1 MILVFSTARRYK
13 LFQHTL
19 GSLMKHNPDLVD
31 LVNKVYI
38 LDDRSTWG
46 DRHAMEFDICNI
58 FGDSKVT
65 TVTFNGEDEFDWV
78 EKLNFLG
85 NLSKNTDY
93 ILFIEDDWE
102 STRSMNLKLHLNF
115 LEKNKDIDLITF
127 NGWFH
132 IQGSLVNSYNDCYFS
147 NPFPQGFKHVTSEK
161 NGEIRWSIVQVDNFS
176 LNPSLYRSSIFD
188 KERFGKTSDF
198 EANFGIK
205 SKLKQLFVKIACFVH
220 RGENDTLHDRIK
232 YNPINYNI

>member
-13 LFQHTL
+13 LFKHTL
-19 GSLMKHNPDLVD
+19 KGLMKHNPDLVD
-31 LVNKVYI
+31 LVDKVYI

-46 DRHAMEFDICNI
+46 DRQAMELDICNI
-58 FGDSKVT
+58 FGGGKT
-65 TVTFNGEDEFDWV
+65 TTITFNGDGEFEWI

-85 NLSKNTDY
+85 NISKTTDY

-102 STRSMNLKLHLNF
+102 SIRSMDLKLHLNF
-115 LEKNKDIDLITF
+115 LEKNKDINLITF
-127 NGWFH
+127 NGWFNIQDPH
-132 IQGSLVNSYNDCYFS
+132 INSYNDVYFQ
-147 NPFPQGFKHVTSEK
+147 NPYPQGWKHVTSEN
-161 NGEIRWSIVQVDNFS
+161 NGDLRWTYVQVDNFS

-188 KERFGKTSDF
+188 KERFEKTPGF
-198 EANFGIK
+198 EMDFGIK
-205 SKLKQLFVKIACFVH
+205 SKLKQLFIKTACFVH